1 MISWQI
7 LQAILIGIITVTTY
21 TLTLFDDE
29 ANAHHQR
36 QYHRDPDSLPHNQ
49 SYFDRQAL
57 RWGVFTGSLRNE
69 KWVEFLGL
77 TKQCYLDLCEISDQV
92 PGHSSLKPFM
102 AKLTSTAGAV
112 TRLQG
117 P

>member
-21 TLTLFDDE
+21 TLTLFDDQ
-29 ANAHHQR
+29 ANAHHQH

-57 RWGVFTGSLRNE
+57 RWVVLMIVPFY
-69 KWVEFLGL
+69 
-77 TKQCYLDLCEISDQV
+77 CY
-92 PGHSSLKPFM
+92 
-102 AKLTSTAGAV
+102 
-112 TRLQG
+112 
-117 P
+117 

>member
-36 QYHRDPDSLPHNQ
+36 Q
-49 SYFDRQAL
+49 
-57 RWGVFTGSLRNE
+57 
-69 KWVEFLGL
+69 
-77 TKQCYLDLCEISDQV
+77 
-92 PGHSSLKPFM
+92 
-102 AKLTSTAGAV
+102 
-112 TRLQG
+112 
-117 P
+117 